1 MKEIERKFLV
11 DASRLDR
18 IKEFPSKAIKQAY
31 IQNEVERSVRV
42 RTKGDKAF
50 LTIKSGK
57 NALNRDEFE
66 YEIPVTDA
74 LEMFERL
81 ELKVLSKIRYLVP
94 FENHTWEVDVF
105 EGKLD
110 GLVVA
115 EIELSSVD
123 ELFEKPDWIL
133 NEVTEDTS
141 YLNANLIKQL

>member
-11 DASRLDR
+11 DVSRLDW

-31 IQNEVERSVRV
+31 IQNEIERSVRV

-66 YEIPVTDA
+66 YEIPVSDA

-105 EGKLD
+105 EGKLE

-115 EIELSSVD
+115 EIELTSED

-133 NEVTEDTS
+133 NEVTEDTR

>member
-11 DASRLDR
+11 DVSRLDW

-31 IQNEVERSVRV
+31 IQNEIERSVRV

-66 YEIPVTDA
+66 YEIPVSDA

-105 EGKLD
+105 EGKLK

-115 EIELSSVD
+115 EIELSSED

>member
-11 DASRLDR
+11 DATRLDW
-18 IKEFPSKAIKQAY
+18 IKKFPSKAIKQAY
-31 IQNEVERSVRV
+31 IQNEIERSVRV

-66 YEIPVTDA
+66 YEIPVSDA

-81 ELKVLSKIRYLVP
+81 ELKVLSKIRFLVP
-94 FENHTWEVDVF
+94 FGNHTWEVDVF
-105 EGKLD
+105 EGKLE

-115 EIELSSVD
+115 EIELTYED

>member
-11 DASRLDR
+11 DVSRLDW

-31 IQNEVERSVRV
+31 IQNEIERSVRV

-66 YEIPVTDA
+66 YEIPVSDA

-105 EGKLD
+105 EGKLE

-115 EIELSSVD
+115 EIELSSED
-123 ELFEKPDWIL
+123 ELFKKPDWIL

>member
-11 DASRLDR
+11 DAARLDW
-18 IKEFPSKAIKQAY
+18 IKEFPSKVIKQAY
-31 IQNEVERSVRV
+31 IQNEINRSVRV

-66 YEIPVTDA
+66 YEIPVADA

-81 ELKVLSKIRYLVP
+81 GLKVLSKMRFLVP
-94 FENHTWEVDVF
+94 FGNHTWEVDVF
-105 EGKLD
+105 EGKLE

-115 EIELSSVD
+115 EIELTYED

>member
-11 DASRLDR
+11 DTSRLDW
-18 IKEFPSKAIKQAY
+18 IQKFPSKAIKQAY
-31 IQNEVERSVRV
+31 IQNEIERSVRV

-66 YEIPVTDA
+66 YEIPVSDA

-105 EGKLD
+105 EGKLE

-115 EIELSSVD
+115 EIELYLED

-133 NEVTEDTS
+133 NEVTEDSS

>member
-1 MKEIERKFLV
+1 
-11 DASRLDR
+11 
-18 IKEFPSKAIKQAY
+18 
-31 IQNEVERSVRV
+31 
-42 RTKGDKAF
+42 
-50 LTIKSGK
+50 
-57 NALNRDEFE
+57 
-66 YEIPVTDA
+66 
-74 LEMFERL
+74 MFERL